1 MPSIAIVNGKMA
13 QMHKRSSVSVK
24 PVKATR
30 TRPPRIESDAGDLM
44 AVVRRFQ
51 SPLLRYVGHLLGR
64 VDGDTEDLVQEA
76 FIRLH
81 RQVQSQGTD
90 SILNLQTWLFRVAHN
105 LAVDL
110 IRKRERQRPKQEAHQ
125 ASVAAVAAQAADE
138 VDALE
143 EVLRQEARQAAL
155 RELKNL
161 DEPIRQVVLLKII
174 QGMSL
179 RQVAKVV
186 DVSLSTVNYRLNQ
199 GLTELARRLKNVGVV

>member
-1 MPSIAIVNGKMA
+1 
-13 QMHKRSSVSVK
+13 
-24 PVKATR
+24 
-30 TRPPRIESDAGDLM
+30 M

-105 LAVDL
+105 LAIDL

>member
-13 QMHKRSSVSVK
+13 QMHKRSPVSVK
-24 PVKATR
+24 PLKATR
-30 TRPPRIESDAGDLM
+30 ARPPRIEPDAGDLM
-44 AVVRRFQ
+44 AVVRRYQ

-64 VDGDTEDLVQEA
+64 VDGETEDLVQEA

-81 RQVQSQGTD
+81 RQVQSQGAD

-110 IRKRERQRPKQEAHQ
+110 IRKRERQRPRQEAHQ

-143 EVLRQEARQAAL
+143 EVLRLEARQAAL
-155 RELKNL
+155 QELKNL

-179 RQVAKVV
+179 RQVAKIVG
-186 DVSLSTVNYRLNQ
+186 VSLSTVNYRLNQ
-199 GLTELARRLKNVGVV
+199 GLSELARRLKNAGVV

>member
-1 MPSIAIVNGKMA
+1 
-13 QMHKRSSVSVK
+13 MHKRSPVSAK
-24 PVKATR
+24 PLKATR
-30 TRPPRIESDAGDLM
+30 ALAPRVEPDAGDLM
-44 AVVRRFQ
+44 AVVRRYQ

-64 VDGDTEDLVQEA
+64 VDGDAEDLVQET

-81 RQVQSQGTD
+81 KQVESQGTD

-105 LAVDL
+105 LAIDL

-125 ASVAAVAAQAADE
+125 ASVAAVVAQAADE

-155 RELKNL
+155 QELKNL

-199 GLTELARRLKNVGVV
+199 GLTELARRLKNAGVV